1 MFLEIKRLF
10 KSYSKKEVLKDVN
23 LCLESGIYGLLGPN
37 GAGKS
42 TLINIL
48 VTALPASSG
57 EVLWN
62 GEDIHIKGNGFLNVL
77 GYVPQTGAF
86 YNHYTAN
93 EFLRYIAALKG
104 VREPDEKIDELLRFV
119 NLTEEKNNKIK
130 TFSGGM
136 KQRLGI
142 AQALIND
149 PKILILDE
157 PTAGLDPQE
166 RIRIR
171 NLISKIAEDRII
183 LISTHIVPDIEYIAN
198 RVILLK
204 NGAAFRNAPPS
215 DLTRE
220 IEGCVWRV
228 STTEARLNDFLGVY
242 KIVNVYR
249 EENSFV
255 LRIVSD
261 KKPCPEAEPLFPGL
275 EDVYL
280 YHFGEVTV

>member
-1 MFLEIKRLF
+1 MQLCINSLY
-10 KSYSKKEVLKDVN
+10 KSYGKKEVLKDVN

-42 TLINIL
+42 TLINII
-48 VTALPASSG
+48 VTALSATSG
-57 EVLWN
+57 GVLWN
-62 GEDIHIKGNGFLNVL
+62 GKDIRLKQNGFLDVL

-104 VREPDEKIDELLRFV
+104 VREPDAKIDELLHFV

-136 KQRLGI
+136 RQRLGI
-142 AQALIND
+142 AQALINA

-166 RIRIR
+166 RIRVR
-171 NLISKIAEDRII
+171 NLISKIADNRII

-204 NGAAFRNAPPS
+204 NGKAYRNAPPS
-215 DLTRE
+215 ELTRE

-228 STTEARLNDFLGVY
+228 NTTEERLTEFFGVY

-249 EENSFV
+249 EENNYI
-255 LRIVSD
+255 LRIVSE
-261 KKPCPEAEPLFPGL
+261 KKPCPEAMPLSPGL

>member
-1 MFLEIKRLF
+1 MQLCINSLYKR
-10 KSYSKKEVLKDVN
+10 YGKKEVLKDVN

-42 TLINIL
+42 TLINII
-48 VTALPASSG
+48 VTALSATSG
-57 EVLWN
+57 DVLWN
-62 GEDIHIKGNGFLNVL
+62 GKDIRLKQNGFLDVL

-104 VREPDEKIDELLRFV
+104 VREPDAIIDELLHFV

-136 KQRLGI
+136 RQRLGI

-166 RIRIR
+166 RIRVR
-171 NLISKIAEDRII
+171 NLISKIADNRII

-215 DLTRE
+215 ELTRE

-228 STTEARLNDFLGVY
+228 STTEEQLNEFLGVY

-249 EENSFV
+249 KENSFV
-255 LRIVSD
+255 LRIVSN
-261 KKPCPEAEPLFPGL
+261 KKPSPDAEPLFPGL

>member
-1 MFLEIKRLF
+1 MQLCINSLY
-10 KSYSKKEVLKDVN
+10 KSYGKKEVLKDVN

-42 TLINIL
+42 TLVNII
-48 VTALPASSG
+48 VTALSATSG
-57 EVLWN
+57 DVLWN
-62 GEDIHIKGNGFLNVL
+62 GKDIRLKRNGFLDVL
-77 GYVPQTGAF
+77 GYVPQAGAF

-104 VREPDEKIDELLRFV
+104 VREPDAIIDELLHFV

-136 KQRLGI
+136 RQRLGI

-166 RIRIR
+166 RIRVR
-171 NLISKIAEDRII
+171 NLISKIADNRII

-204 NGAAFRNAPPS
+204 NGTAYRNASPS
-215 DLTRE
+215 ELARE
-220 IEGCVWRV
+220 IEGCVWHV
-228 STTEARLNDFLGVY
+228 SASEDQLKDFLGVY

-249 EENSFV
+249 EEISFV

-261 KKPCPEAEPLFPGL
+261 EKPCPEALPLSPGL

-280 YHFGEVTV
+280 YHFGEVNV

>member
-1 MFLEIKRLF
+1 MQLCINSLY
-10 KSYSKKEVLKDVN
+10 KSYGKKEVLKDVN

-42 TLINIL
+42 TLINII
-48 VTALPASSG
+48 VTALSATSG
-57 EVLWN
+57 DVLWN
-62 GEDIHIKGNGFLNVL
+62 GKDIRLKQNGFLDVL

-104 VREPDEKIDELLRFV
+104 VRESDTKIDELLHFV

-136 KQRLGI
+136 RQRLGI

-149 PKILILDE
+149 PRILILDE

-166 RIRIR
+166 RIRVR
-171 NLISKIAEDRII
+171 NLISKIADNRII

-204 NGAAFRNAPPS
+204 NGTAFRNAPPS
-215 DLTRE
+215 ELTKE
-220 IEGCVWRV
+220 IESCVWRV
-228 STTEARLNDFLGVY
+228 STTEEQLNEFLGVY

-249 EENSFV
+249 EENSYI

-261 KKPCPEAEPLFPGL
+261 EKPCQEASPLSPGL